1 MGWGAWGLVEANVR
15 RWAAWA
21 PPGICSGNQRRH
33 GPWDRKAR
41 LIARNWYPPKH
52 ERRPPPCPLFI
63 SKIDPHTVDGKCGCR
78 RRTRGYGE
86 TIRQRRLGVG
96 DGLSPWMSAACGE
109 AASSIEAIV
118 KKRSRQSR

>member
-21 PPGICSGNQRRH
+21 PP
-33 GPWDRKAR
+33 
-41 LIARNWYPPKH
+41 
-52 ERRPPPCPLFI
+52 
-63 SKIDPHTVDGKCGCR
+63 VDGRCGCR